1 MHSSGLSDASDTSD
15 SSDSNTALCW
25 LISWFSAQFGAGTTI
40 AVHAA
45 MQSTAATVFELP
57 TSVAVATLRWRRM
70 TDGSALWG
78 GLVEGA
84 WSVVAEFECDA
95 CLYLVVRGNGAE
107 ARAARALSERER
119 EVLGR
124 VVLGQANKLVSYEL
138 GMSQSGVSICIKEAC
153 SKLGIGARTPLLQLM
168 QFGTRPPQP
177 GTEGFC
183 VEAGESAV
191 LRIERQ
197 EVVTPDALTSSE
209 RAIFLAMLRGLSNA
223 EIAAR
228 RNRSLRTVANQVAA
242 LFGKLGVSSRAE
254 LVARHGSLAGVF
266 LQQTEPT
273 PKLPVAVR
281 ATDFSSPRSNAL
293 PTAST
298 ATRSSAVHSCL

>member
-1 MHSSGLSDASDTSD
+1 MK
-15 SSDSNTALCW
+15 
-25 LISWFSAQFGAGTTI
+25 
-40 AVHAA
+40 
-45 MQSTAATVFELP
+45 STAATMFELP

-70 TDGSALWG
+70 TDGSALWW

-107 ARAARALSERER
+107 ARAARALSELER

-124 VVLGQANKLVSYEL
+124 VVLGQANKFVSYEL

-153 SKLGIGARTPLLQLM
+153 SKLGIGSRTPLLQLM
-168 QFGTRPPQP
+168 QFGTSPAQP
-177 GTEGFC
+177 GAEAFC

-197 EVVTPDALTSSE
+197 EGVTPNALTSSE
-209 RAIFLAMLRGLSNA
+209 RAIFLAILRGLSNA

-242 LFGKLGVSSRAE
+242 LFRKLGVSSRAE
-254 LVARHGSLAGVF
+254 LVAHHGSLAGVF

-273 PKLPVAVR
+273 PKLPAAVR
-281 ATDFSSPRSNAL
+281 ATDFSSPRPNAL
-293 PTAST
+293 PTASRI
-298 ATRSSAVHSCL
+298 APGDGARSCV